1 MNPDRQ
7 WLNLD
12 WNYNE
17 LVKVFRDRGF
27 YEPSRE
33 RVLKTLL
40 ADGASPYHRITAEK
54 PSSLSDEY
62 IKALLHAYDM
72 WPLLTAGD
80 DTISDRK
87 EVENNLATLQQLS
100 LICQRKRLAVC
111 EGGYLALIPRFCGFL
126 LEHLRIDTGYEFKV
140 GILHGSRSPIILLE
154 VDDKGFEDLSA
165 YSRWMV
171 YGQCYVEG
179 HMYGEVVDWD
189 EGDAEILELW

>member
-1 MNPDRQ
+1 
-7 WLNLD
+7 LD

-27 YEPSRE
+27 SEPSRE

-40 ADGASPYHRITAEK
+40 ADGANSTHRITAEK
-54 PSSLSDEY
+54 PSSLSNEY
-62 IKALLHAYDM
+62 IEALLYAYDM
-72 WPLLTAGD
+72 WPRLTAGD
-80 DTISDRK
+80 DTISDRQTLK
-87 EVENNLATLQQLS
+87 DNLHDLQQLS
-100 LICQRKRLAVC
+100 LVCQRKRLAVC

-126 LEHLRIDTGYEFKV
+126 LEHLRIDTGHEFKV

-154 VDDKGFEDLSA
+154 ADVEGCQNLSD
-165 YSRWMV
+165 YSKWMI